1 MDNKNVFVAI
11 ALSMSVLLFWG
22 AFFDTPPP
30 TVTNK
35 DQTTINPE
43 NKNLEQNQITPN
55 INQEKII
62 TQISRKDSLVKDDR
76 VNIDNNNISGSISLR
91 GAIFDDISFKNYKK
105 NLDNE
110 DIVVFLNPR
119 ETLDGY
125 FIETGWTSVGD
136 QVKVPT
142 LESLW
147 TVKGK
152 KILSKNSSVVL
163 EWNNGEG
170 LIFRKIIELDEKFLF
185 KINQEVVNSTKKNF
199 DLYPY
204 SQITRNKKP
213 DDVQGFYILHEGF
226 IGVFDGEL
234 KEDSYG
240 DIEDKKISRTA
251 DNGWL
256 GITDKY
262 WVTAIVPP
270 KNANFKS
277 TFLYK
282 DTYKANYILNSP
294 VKVNASST
302 SSNEVRLFV
311 AAKEVNTIDSY
322 AASEGIEKFDL
333 TIDWGWFYFFTKP
346 LFFVIDYLFKFSGNF
361 GIAIVLVTLAI
372 RITFFPLANYSFRSM
387 AKMKAL
393 QPEMVR
399 LKEIHKEDKV
409 KLQQEMMALYKKEKV
424 NPASGCLPILIQI
437 PFFFAIYKMLFISLE
452 MRHQPFFG
460 WIQDLSAKDP
470 TSIFNLFGLIPWDPP
485 GFLIIGIWPILMG
498 ASMWVQQKLNPAPP
512 DPIQAKIFAFF
523 PLFLTIILAPF
534 PSGLVVYWTVNNILT
549 IAQQWVIM
557 RKTKIKT
564 N

>member
-11 ALSMSVLLFWG
+11 ALSMAVLLFWG
-22 AFFDTPPP
+22 AFFETPRQ
-30 TVTNK
+30 VKEGQNN
-35 DQTTINPE
+35 DQVVQQET
-43 NKNLEQNQITPN
+43 LNQITPN
-55 INQEKII
+55 ISPEKIS
-62 TQISRKDSLVKDDR
+62 TKISRKDALTKDDR
-76 VNIDNNNISGSISLR
+76 VLIENDKVIGSISLQ
-91 GAIFDDISFKNYKK
+91 GAIFDDLSFKNYKTSLK
-105 NLDNE
+105 SDDN
-110 DIVVFLNPR
+110 VVFLNPK
-119 ETLDGY
+119 ETEDGY
-125 FIETGWTSVGD
+125 YIESGWTSVGN
-136 QVKVPT
+136 KIEVPGVD
-142 LESLW
+142 SIW
-147 TVKGK
+147 KVKGDRV
-152 KILSKNSSVVL
+152 LTKNSEVNL
-163 EWNNGEG
+163 EWNNGQG
-170 LIFRKIIELDEKFLF
+170 LIFSKTISLDDKYLF
-185 KINQEVVNSTKKNF
+185 KINQQVKNNTSSEVN
-199 DLYPY
+199 LYPY
-204 SQITRNKKP
+204 AQITRNKKP
-213 DDVQGFYILHEGF
+213 DDVMGFYILHEGF

-234 KEDSYG
+234 KEDDYD
-240 DIEDKKISRTA
+240 DIKEKKIVRNA

-262 WVTAIVPP
+262 WVTAVVPP
-270 KNANFKS
+270 KNQNFKS

-282 DTYKANYILNSP
+282 DNFRANYILNSP
-294 VKVNASST
+294 VKIGPKSL

-311 AAKEVNTIDSY
+311 AAKEVETVDGY
-322 AASEGIEKFDL
+322 AESEVIEKFDL

-346 LFFVIDYLFKFSGNF
+346 LFFVIDYLFKLSGNF
-361 GIAIVLVTLAI
+361 GIAIVLITLAI
-372 RITFFPLANYSFRSM
+372 RIVFFPLANYSFRSM
-387 AKMKAL
+387 AKMKAV

-399 LKEIHKEDKV
+399 LKELHKDDKV
-409 KLQQEMMALYKKEKV
+409 KLQQEMMALYRKEKI

-470 TSIFNLFGLIPWDPP
+470 TTIFNLFGLIPWDPP

-498 ASMWVQQKLNPAPP
+498 LTMYLQQKLNPAPA

-557 RKTKIKT
+557 RQTKVKT

>member
-22 AFFDTPPP
+22 AFFETPRQVKEP
-30 TVTNK
+30 TNNK
-35 DQTTINPE
+35 IVKE
-43 NKNLEQNQITPN
+43 NVQQNEIVPS
-55 INQEKII
+55 IGQEKINSE
-62 TQISRKDSLVKDDR
+62 ISRDDAITEVDR
-76 VNIDNNNISGSISLR
+76 VIIENEKVTGSLSLQ
-91 GAIFDDISFKNYKK
+91 GAIFDDLSFKKYKK
-105 NLDNE
+105 DLRSEENV
-110 DIVVFLNPR
+110 IFLNPKKT
-119 ETLDGY
+119 EDGY
-125 FIETGWTSVGD
+125 YIETGWTSVGNK
-136 QVKVPT
+136 VKVPN

-147 TVKGK
+147 SVKGNK
-152 KILSKNSSVVL
+152 VLNEKNNVIL

-170 LIFRKIIELDEKFLF
+170 LIFKKIITLDDKYLF
-185 KINQEVVNSTKKNF
+185 RVKQEVTNNSNENIS
-199 DLYPY
+199 LYPY
-204 SQITRNKKP
+204 AQITRNKKP
-213 DDVQGFYILHEGF
+213 DDVMGFYILHEGF

-234 KEDSYG
+234 QEDDYD
-240 DIEDKKISRTA
+240 DIEEKKIVRNA
-251 DNGWL
+251 KNGWL

-262 WVTAIVPP
+262 WVTAVVPTE
-270 KNANFKS
+270 NQNFKS

-282 DTYKANYILNSP
+282 NNFRANYIQNTPVVINS
-294 VKVNASST
+294 KGS

-311 AAKEVNTIDSY
+311 AAKEVETVDGY
-322 AASEGIEKFDL
+322 AESERIEKFDL

-346 LFFVIDYLFKFSGNF
+346 LFFVIDYLFKLSGNF
-361 GIAIVLVTLAI
+361 GVAIVLITLAI
-372 RITFFPLANYSFRSM
+372 RIVFFPLANYSFRSM
-387 AKMKAL
+387 AKMKAV
-393 QPEMVR
+393 QPEMTR
-399 LKEIHKEDKV
+399 LKELHKEDKV
-409 KLQQEMMALYKKEKV
+409 KLQQEMMALYRKEKI

-470 TSIFNLFGLIPWDPP
+470 TTIFNLFGLIPWSPP

-498 ASMWVQQKLNPAPP
+498 LTMYLQQKLNPAPA

-534 PSGLVVYWTVNNILT
+534 PSGLVVYWTVNNVLT

-557 RKTKIKT
+557 RQTKVRT